1 MEYNL
6 AALELSPTPM
16 VALVPRFCA
25 RCRSSRAMAAI
36 VFLSAALWVVM
47 PAAAQVSSA
56 PAQGKRPPN
65 AAARTKPRADV
76 ARFRARVE
84 AALHEA
90 HAERAYWGIFV
101 ADRDTGETLYELNAG
116 HFFTPGSNA
125 KVFTTTFALAT
136 LGPDFRFHTTLNSK
150 SALGSDGRLAGDLI
164 FAGSGDPDLS
174 NRKFPYSGKVERDG
188 PVEKILAEMADTAV
202 AKGLKQVDGDIVA
215 DDSLFPYDPYPAGW
229 GVGDLFFTFGAPVG
243 AIAFN
248 ENSLSIEVSP
258 GNQAGDPAVIVVGP
272 GIAIDAFGHEITTS
286 AASEKPEFSV
296 VRRSGLN
303 FILLRGS
310 IPLGHAPV
318 KLDLAMTDPAET
330 SARTLKQLLEDRG
343 VRVMGAIRVQHA
355 PPPERTASGE
365 VSIVPRTPGNSHDTF
380 VILAD
385 HVSPPLIE
393 SVRVTNKLSQNLHAE
408 LFLRKIASEKIGI
421 GTTDVGLKLEQDFL
435 KTAGIPDGD
444 VVLTDGSG
452 LADDNLITPR
462 AMIQLLL
469 YAFRQPWGEAFLS
482 TLPIAGVDGTLENR
496 MKGTAAAGLI
506 QAKTGT
512 LEHDH
517 AISGYAPTIHGEH
530 LVFAILENNNPQKGH
545 EAVPTLD
552 EISVAMVETLGA
564 PPPKK
569 KRK

>member
-6 AALELSPTPM
+6 AALNPSPTTTLAIPPRFRARRRVHSASALALLF
-16 VALVPRFCA
+16 VAL
-25 RCRSSRAMAAI
+25 SIGMS
-36 VFLSAALWVVM
+36 
-47 PAAAQVSSA
+47 AAAQTSSA
-56 PAQGKRPPN
+56 PAQGKRPQN
-65 AAARTKPRADV
+65 AATRANSRADV

-84 AALHEA
+84 AALNEA
-90 HAERAYWGIFV
+90 HAERAYWGVLV
-101 ADRDTGETLYELNAG
+101 ADRDTGETLHELNAG

-125 KVFTTTFALAT
+125 KVFTAAFALAA

-150 SALGSDGRLAGDLI
+150 SGLPSDGRLQGDLI
-164 FAGSGDPDLS
+164 FTGSGDPDLS
-174 NRKFPYSGKVERDG
+174 NRKFPYAGKIEREG
-188 PVEKILAEMADTAV
+188 PAEKILAEMADAAV
-202 AKGLKQVDGDIVA
+202 AKGLKEVDGDIVA

-229 GVGDLFFTFGAPVG
+229 SVGDLFFSFGAPVG
-243 AIAFN
+243 AIALN
-248 ENSLSIEVSP
+248 ENSFSLEVSP
-258 GNQAGDPAVIVVGP
+258 AGQAGDPAVIMVEP
-272 GIAIDAFGHEITTS
+272 GMAIDRFGHEITTS

-296 VRRSGLN
+296 LRRPGLD

-310 IPLGHAPV
+310 IPLGHPPV

-330 SARTLKQLLEDRG
+330 TARTLKQLLQDRG
-343 VRVMGAIRVQHA
+343 VRVMGGVRVQHA

-365 VSIVPRTPGNSHDTF
+365 VSLATRRAANSPDPS

-385 HVSPPLIE
+385 HISPPLLE
-393 SVRVTNKLSQNLHAE
+393 SVRLTNKLSQNLHAE

-435 KTAGIPDGD
+435 KTAGIADGD

-452 LADDNLITPR
+452 LAGDNLVTPQ
-462 AMIQLLL
+462 AMVELLK
-469 YAFRQPWGEAFLS
+469 YAFRQPWGEGFLS

-496 MKGTAAAGLI
+496 MKGTAAAGMI

-517 AISGYAPTIHGEH
+517 AISGYATTLQGEH
-530 LVFAILENNNPQKGH
+530 LAFAIFENNNPQKGH

-552 EISVAMVETLGA
+552 EIAVAMVETLGA

-569 KRK
+569 KKK